1 MSPFSGMV
9 IGAATL
15 VASPALW
22 LSMVDGSLPLD
33 VALGRFVIALVASWV
48 AISLVVEF
56 ALPTPGTAP
65 TSEPEQA
72 STTVAPP
79 GDASS

>member
-22 LSMVDGSLPLD
+22 LSVVDGTLPLD
-33 VALGRFVIALVASWV
+33 VALGRFVIALVGSWV

-56 ALPTPGTAP
+56 ALPSPGPVPTADA
-65 TSEPEQA
+65 EPA
-72 STTVAPP
+72 STAVAPS
-79 GDASS
+79 GETSD